1 VACRWL
7 VRGGERGPLLD
18 AFLQGVELV
27 IGASA
32 STLRLG
38 TSPSSLEAAASRG
51 SAQPRGATTPMEQH
65 ALATRSGVMRVSPTG
80 LGRKTR
86 MVAPIQTRQAV
97 LGLLWLEAPRALGM
111 LEDDL
116 LCTLCDLLAVVLDG
130 VAKD

>member
-1 VACRWL
+1 
-7 VRGGERGPLLD
+7 
-18 AFLQGVELV
+18 
-27 IGASA
+27 
-32 STLRLG
+32 
-38 TSPSSLEAAASRG
+38 
-51 SAQPRGATTPMEQH
+51 MEQH